1 MLGVHCTEWYMFT
14 LISKKYVYINPMT
27 FCIPVYGCRHDLFR
41 QMSAV
46 KYDVCFTFQLSV
58 FFIVCYSSKTFPSYI
73 YIYIYLYSSDTVHES
88 KSDPE
93 ILSLSLSLSLSHI
106 YIYIYAWVNSKL
118 MCLKLLD
125 KLLDILRDMRK
136 FYIFI
141 SK

>member
-27 FCIPVYGCRHDLFR
+27 FCIPVYGCRHDLFL

-46 KYDVCFTFQLSV
+46 KYDLCFTFQL
-58 FFIVCYSSKTFPSYI
+58 FSSYAIPPKLFPHIYI
-73 YIYIYLYSSDTVHES
+73 YIYIPQTPSMSQNQTQKY
-88 KSDPE
+88 
-93 ILSLSLSLSLSHI
+93 SLSLSLSLTYI

-125 KLLDILRDMRK
+125 KLLDILRDMQK

>member
-1 MLGVHCTEWYMFT
+1 MAVVMAFFDKCLLLG
-14 LISKKYVYINPMT
+14 MT
-27 FCIPVYGCRHDLFR
+27 CALRFNFQSFSSYAIPPKLF
-41 QMSAV
+41 
-46 KYDVCFTFQLSV
+46 
-58 FFIVCYSSKTFPSYI
+58 PHI

-93 ILSLSLSLSLSHI
+93 ILSLSLSLSHIYI

-125 KLLDILRDMRK
+125 KLLDILRDMQK

>member
-46 KYDVCFTFQLSV
+46 KYDLCFTFQLSV
-58 FFIVCYSSKTFPSYI
+58 FFIVRYSSETFPSNI
-73 YIYIYLYSSDTVHES
+73 YIPPTLPINQNQTHKYSHTW
-88 KSDPE
+88 
-93 ILSLSLSLSLSHI
+93 L
-106 YIYIYAWVNSKL
+106 NSKL

-125 KLLDILRDMRK
+125 KLLDILRDKQK

-141 SK
+141 TK